1 MRIKLDENFP
11 ISAKA
16 FLVHLGHC
24 CHTVFD
30 ENIEGGPDDALIHI
44 CRDES
49 RVLFTLDLD
58 FADIITYP
66 PDEYAGIIV
75 FRLSQQ
81 STSIVIQRL
90 EEVMDDLQQLPI
102 QNHLIIVNDSRIR
115 YR

>member
-1 MRIKLDENFP
+1 
-11 ISAKA
+11 
-16 FLVHLGHC
+16 
-24 CHTVFD
+24 
-30 ENIEGGPDDALIHI
+30 
-44 CRDES
+44 
-49 RVLFTLDLD
+49 VLFTLDLD

>member
-1 MRIKLDENFP
+1 MKIKLDENFP
-11 ISAKA
+11 IRAKA
-16 FLVHLGHC
+16 LLVDLDHC

-30 ENIEGGPDDALIHI
+30 ENIQGGLDDVLIRT

-58 FADIITYP
+58 FADILTYP
-66 PDEYAGIIV
+66 PDEYAGIVV

-81 STSIVIQRL
+81 NTRSVIKRL
-90 EEVMDDLQQLPI
+90 KEVINALLKLPVHE
-102 QNHLIIVNDSRIR
+102 HLIIVNDSKIR

>member
-1 MRIKLDENFP
+1 MKIKLDENFP
-11 ISAKA
+11 LSAKA
-16 FLVHLGHC
+16 FLIHLGHN

-30 ENIEGGPDDALIHI
+30 EKIEGGHDDALIHI
-44 CRDES
+44 CREES

-66 PDEYAGIIV
+66 PEEYAGIVV

-81 STSIVIQRL
+81 STETVIQRL
-90 EEVMDDLQQLPI
+90 DEVMNDLEKLSL
-102 QNHLIIVNDSRIR
+102 QNHLVIVNDSRIR